1 MEIGV
6 IGLGNMG
13 TPIAANLIAAGFDV
27 TVFNRNIEKAQALIA
42 QGAMLAHDAAGAAQG
57 DIVITMVSD
66 DHALESI
73 LFGENQGSENQDG
86 MLIHQGEKTIHISMS
101 TVSVQLAKRIAEE
114 SNKLNKAFISA
125 PVMGRPD
132 VAERGELIVMPA
144 GKSKIIE
151 KCMPVFNAIGN
162 STHTVGDAPE
172 QANVFKLSANF
183 MLSSVIETFSE
194 AFALVRKHG
203 VDNQIFYDV
212 MAREFFKSPIYEKY
226 GKIMVDGK
234 FDTDAFTIKGQEK
247 DTRLAL
253 QASIDAQVPM
263 PICSAL
269 ETAFLSAIGRGK
281 GGLDPCSLAEL
292 AAENAGLDGKKRK

>member
-27 TVFNRNIEKAQALIA
+27 TVFNRSVDKAEGLIA
-42 QGAMLAHDAAGAAQG
+42 QGATLAHDGAGAAQG

-66 DHALESI
+66 DKALESI
-73 LFGENQGSENQDG
+73 LFGEEDQDG
-86 MLIHQGEKTIHISMS
+86 MLVHQGEKTIHISMS
-101 TVSVQLAKRIAEE
+101 TVSVQLAKRVVEA
-114 SNKLNKAFISA
+114 SNKLNRAFICA

-132 VAERGELIVMPA
+132 VAERGELLVLAA
-144 GKSKIIE
+144 GKRKIIE
-151 KCMPVFNAIGN
+151 KCAPVFEAIGKT
-162 STHTVGDAPE
+162 THTVGDAPE

-194 AFALVRKHG
+194 ALALVRKNG
-203 VDNQIFYDV
+203 VDSETFYNV
-212 MAREFFKSPIYEKY
+212 MAKEFFQSPIYEKY

-234 FDTDAFTIKGQEK
+234 FDTGAFIIKGQEK

-253 QASIDAQVPM
+253 QAAIESQVPM
-263 PICSAL
+263 PICSVL

-281 GGLDPCSLAEL
+281 GHLDPCSLAEL
-292 AAENAGLDGKKRK
+292 ASENAGLDGKKRK